1 MRLFL
6 QSHRLNDKHMTL
18 VAHTE
23 QTTVALPTLD
33 FKRRSRRL
41 IKTSHFAQLECTIK
55 TESLK
60 EGSKSSLSYHE
71 LFFCIQ
77 NVIGLIISPQCFGH
91 LLWRKLYRL
100 NRFWIRL
107 DGRSC
112 EATFFNVEKDLFDIS
127 TLHVFGSPCFV
138 LDSRLQSGLAGHPKW
153 EPRSR
158 LGIYVGH
165 SPSHAGSI
173 ALVLNP
179 RTGHVSPQFHLVFDD
194 LFTTVPFMKKSEVP
208 PNWAEVVANFS
219 EWVTDEDYDLAQTWL
234 FPDAELGNI
243 TMQETNH
250 NTRTLA
256 KSNVVQE
263 TPLPLSGTR
272 LSSHKLNFSQQSMAD
287 NIRISQE
294 DYIPSIQLTPD
305 SVAPSQDDFSP
316 PPLLNVETSGLR
328 RSPRIAAQIN
338 SNTPAI
344 SAYVTS
350 TMPVTSR
357 QYTRPKQQLSFYS
370 DFTLVGSLF

>member
-1 MRLFL
+1 
-6 QSHRLNDKHMTL
+6 
-18 VAHTE
+18 
-23 QTTVALPTLD
+23 
-33 FKRRSRRL
+33 
-41 IKTSHFAQLECTIK
+41 
-55 TESLK
+55 
-60 EGSKSSLSYHE
+60 
-71 LFFCIQ
+71 
-77 NVIGLIISPQCFGH
+77 
-91 LLWRKLYRL
+91 
-100 NRFWIRL
+100 
-107 DGRSC
+107 
-112 EATFFNVEKDLFDIS
+112 
-127 TLHVFGSPCFV
+127 
-138 LDSRLQSGLAGHPKW
+138 
-153 EPRSR
+153 
-158 LGIYVGH
+158 
-165 SPSHAGSI
+165 
-173 ALVLNP
+173 
-179 RTGHVSPQFHLVFDD
+179 
-194 LFTTVPFMKKSEVP
+194 
-208 PNWAEVVANFS
+208 
-219 EWVTDEDYDLAQTWL
+219 
-234 FPDAELGNI
+234 
-243 TMQETNH
+243 MQETNH